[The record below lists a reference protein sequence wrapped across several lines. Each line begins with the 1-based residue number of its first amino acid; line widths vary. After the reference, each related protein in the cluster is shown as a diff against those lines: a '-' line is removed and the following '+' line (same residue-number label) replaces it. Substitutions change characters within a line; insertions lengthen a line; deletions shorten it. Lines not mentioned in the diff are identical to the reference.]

1 MNNKFSKLAG
11 ETLTIVQPSIWKNL
25 YELRHQD
32 EVLMKMK
39 PRSVFGFGLIIEL
52 DHKEWEFYRS
62 NFWGSELAFRE
73 KGKENPVAVYSKKFF
88 SREGTISLPM
98 GQRLTIR
105 FGLMKSKYGVFTA
118 GGECLVSLKDNIS
131 FKANSIVF
139 IESSSEILDKY
150 PWIIVLPWYLTRRR
164 KRNAAR

>member
-25 YELRHQD
+25 YELKHQD

-52 DHKEWEFYRS
+52 DNKEWEFYRS

-98 GQRLTIR
+98 GRRLTIK
-105 FGLMKSKYGVFTA
+105 FGLMRSQYGIYA
-118 GGECLVSLKDNIS
+118 SSGECLVILKDKIS
-131 FKANSIVF
+131 FKTSSVVS

-150 PWIIVLPWYLTRRR
+150 PWIIVLPWYLTRRK
-164 KRNAAR
+164 KRTAAH